1 MIWLFLNSQKNLKK
15 NLKDYK
21 MLEILAIIFFS
32 KKIRTIAEEK
42 NIPAK
47 KWIIRLIV
55 VWFSIEFAIAVAGV
69 VLFGEESI
77 LIIGLLALGMG
88 VLSGFVTLN
97 ELKKQETLDDEIE
110 YLGKREDKFDHFR

>member
-42 NIPAK
+42 NISAK

-55 VWFSIEFAIAVAGV
+55 VWFSIEFAIVLAGV
-69 VLFGEESI
+69 VLFGEDSI

-110 YLGKREDKFDHFR
+110 DLGKREDKFDHFR